1 MEINNLEIEVSR
13 LANPNFPEL
22 MEIWNALRG
31 VRFAPAWHDVNLS
44 TFPGT
49 IIPFITVVDVTE
61 EPVSFIY
68 RFWGT
73 GHTRVKGTDLT
84 GKSPL
89 STTPR
94 EVAEFIHYEFT
105 RVRDK
110 ATPMAFLHDIRPQ
123 PDEPSRFQET
133 LRLPLSS
140 DGETVTNI
148 LSLADWQTD
157 QIYWSEMYNRL
168 RSRAP
173 EPPF

>member
-1 MEINNLEIEVSR
+1 MEINNLEIEVSK
-13 LANPNFPEL
+13 LTNPNFPEL
-22 MEIWNALRG
+22 MKIWNKLRG
-31 VRFAPAWHDVNLS
+31 DRIAPAWRDVNLS
-44 TFPGT
+44 MFPT
-49 IIPFITVVDVTE
+49 SIIPFITVVDVFE

-89 STTPR
+89 STIPR
-94 EVAEFIHYEFT
+94 EVGDFIHHEFT
-105 RVRDK
+105 RVRDE

-123 PDEPSRFQET
+123 LDEPSRFQET

-140 DGETVTNI
+140 DGKTVTNI

-157 QIYWSEMYNRL
+157 QVYWSQLYNRL
-168 RSRAP
+168 RTEAP
-173 EPPF
+173 KPTL